1 MQVLADK
8 KRFRFAFFVSAI
20 LTLLI
25 WVVWLLAELSG
36 DSITGMGIRPR
47 EAEGLT
53 GIVLSPFI
61 HGNFMHLFSNT
72 LPLFIL
78 TALATY
84 AYRGL
89 FIKVILSIIILGGTS
104 VWFIGVSGTSHIGAS
119 GLVYGLASFLF
130 FSGILRWETRQL
142 IISAV
147 VVFLYGSLVWGML
160 PIEPGVSWEG
170 HLSGGLG
177 GMIVAFYFRKALS
190 WPPVPFVRLDDPG
203 PAWEPE
209 VFEQEIRHYV
219 KIHLPPDPHYTGN
232 RSVKKA
238 DFEVPE
244 SRQRNL

>member
-8 KRFRFAFFVSAI
+8 KRFRFALFTSGL
-20 LTLLI
+20 LTLMI
-25 WVVWLLAELSG
+25 WAVWLLAELSG
-36 DSITGMGIRPR
+36 DRISSLGIGPR
-47 EAEGLT
+47 EISGLP

-89 FIKVILSIIILGGTS
+89 FLKVLSSIIILGGGG
-104 VWFIGVSGTSHIGAS
+104 VWLIGVAGTSHIGAS

-147 VVFLYGSLVWGML
+147 VVFLYGSFIWGML
-160 PIEPGVSWEG
+160 PLEPGVSWEG
-170 HLSGGLG
+170 HLSGATA
-177 GMIVAFYFRKALS
+177 GMLTAFYFRNTPS
-190 WPPVPFVRLDDPG
+190 WPQVAPVIHHDAT

-209 VFEQEIRHYV
+209 VFEQEIRQYV
-219 KIHLPPDPHYTGN
+219 KLHLPEDPHYTRN
-232 RSVKKA
+232 YKVNSRE
-238 DFEVPE
+238 FEVPDGD
-244 SRQRNL
+244 RKLH